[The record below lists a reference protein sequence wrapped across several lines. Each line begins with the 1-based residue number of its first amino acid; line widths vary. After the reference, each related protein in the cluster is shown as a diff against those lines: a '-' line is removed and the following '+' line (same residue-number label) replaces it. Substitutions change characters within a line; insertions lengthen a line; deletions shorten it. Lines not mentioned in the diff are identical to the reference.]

1 MHHDH
6 NTHNIII
13 CLHWYFKT
21 TLWFV
26 LMKSWAVTENVCA
39 RGGGGG
45 RGRKLCDSLIWP
57 ADGDKSGD
65 KGDLWTLNPITL
77 LSCSVNTITAYFFL
91 FLLKQTEQTGREDKW
106 MCSNPDTAYVVFSHL
121 PLPPFPPLLLFHC
134 CLYLEP
140 SVPFREDENHQQH
153 IYTCLRL
160 Q

>member
-1 MHHDH
+1 MII
-6 NTHNIII
+6 THTILSSVYTDILK
-13 CLHWYFKT
+13 LHCD
-21 TLWFV
+21 L
-26 LMKSWAVTENVCA
+26 SWWNLEPWLKMCA
-39 RGGGGG
+39 HMGAGGG

>member
-1 MHHDH
+1 MII
-6 NTHNIII
+6 THTILSSVYTDILK
-13 CLHWYFKT
+13 LHCD
-21 TLWFV
+21 L
-26 LMKSWAVTENVCA
+26 SWWNLEPWLKMCA
-39 RGGGGG
+39 HVGGKKW
-45 RGRKLCDSLIWP
+45 KLCDSLIWP